1 MAAATTAATAATNA
15 TAGLRRTAVPRAPP
29 ELSSYKTRFNAYL
42 QHIGLPFVDDLTPE
56 DVASPGDIESIM
68 CSWAEYMSTNPP
80 RYMNNRDKL
89 LKADGVGNGFGLI
102 KEYLKD
108 RFGRHVDWTDET
120 WFTLS
125 KGALVKKLERDS
137 VRGTSGVD
145 EVPGKIGIVRLNPDA
160 GVIEGHDG
168 VSTSPFADDVPD
180 MVTINRKLLKTS
192 KLGDKHQRRLALNL
206 TYAADGRSGEVK
218 YLNYQGMTYDPVG
231 NCAAADW
238 KDLKNGTTRPTT
250 FCTDYDRWETCV
262 FDALGDHWS
271 VDGGLS
277 RTCNSSGNIGFLQ
290 AFVVPMCQAR
300 SDSWTS
306 KTLTETLRD
315 DLPDSIRDSISGR
328 SMRYGGTTHLHEDP
342 SVNHPELTARSGHAP
357 ADNTRHYV
365 LSRRAMQ
372 HVPMRSLAGHPS
384 PRKSH
389 RPPRLIAISTLP
401 DDMALLDRFADK
413 LYPMTMPDFKAG
425 GRLRQLVREVLA
437 TNIMN
442 FSTKLSFLG
451 VAGPAV
457 RRMMNV
463 GDELGIDLSQLKGWS
478 RKVADDFK
486 AINAPYSSAEE
497 ELATVVAENNRLV
510 SDLRKEI
517 ADLKALAA
525 TNARTICHLET
536 QLQKSDARALNGTSV
551 PLIASG
557 GVDSAVAGTSRPAG
571 GTIRRREPSPPR
583 SPGRNVR
590 QRTAG
595 GSDIIGTAISVIAVS
610 PVAIA
615 RRMVGG
621 APPLPTALR
630 PPPLPTTEQLSTV
643 SSAGGKKKNK
653 WPLMSEIVIELA
665 RSGKL
670 KSGSSHESMPP
681 PLAILPRAFDRNE
694 KTKYKLAMRVVDAA
708 VTKDQDDVFRA
719 AEIDEAELVAKGKA
733 LDLEVRR
740 WLASKMNKNLTK
752 SRLTA
757 QVLGVGA
764 NAQKLP
770 DNAWPRSNGGLLGMF
785 RK

>member
-1 MAAATTAATAATNA
+1 
-15 TAGLRRTAVPRAPP
+15 
-29 ELSSYKTRFNAYL
+29 
-42 QHIGLPFVDDLTPE
+42 
-56 DVASPGDIESIM
+56 
-68 CSWAEYMSTNPP
+68 
-80 RYMNNRDKL
+80 
-89 LKADGVGNGFGLI
+89 
-102 KEYLKD
+102 
-108 RFGRHVDWTDET
+108 
-120 WFTLS
+120 
-125 KGALVKKLERDS
+125 
-137 VRGTSGVD
+137 
-145 EVPGKIGIVRLNPDA
+145 
-160 GVIEGHDG
+160 
-168 VSTSPFADDVPD
+168 
-180 MVTINRKLLKTS
+180 
-192 KLGDKHQRRLALNL
+192 
-206 TYAADGRSGEVK
+206 
-218 YLNYQGMTYDPVG
+218 
-231 NCAAADW
+231 
-238 KDLKNGTTRPTT
+238 
-250 FCTDYDRWETCV
+250 
-262 FDALGDHWS
+262 
-271 VDGGLS
+271 
-277 RTCNSSGNIGFLQ
+277 
-290 AFVVPMCQAR
+290 
-300 SDSWTS
+300 
-306 KTLTETLRD
+306 
-315 DLPDSIRDSISGR
+315 
-328 SMRYGGTTHLHEDP
+328 
-342 SVNHPELTARSGHAP
+342 
-357 ADNTRHYV
+357 
-365 LSRRAMQ
+365 
-372 HVPMRSLAGHPS
+372 
-384 PRKSH
+384 
-389 RPPRLIAISTLP
+389 
-401 DDMALLDRFADK
+401 
-413 LYPMTMPDFKAG
+413 
-425 GRLRQLVREVLA
+425 
-437 TNIMN
+437 
-442 FSTKLSFLG
+442 
-451 VAGPAV
+451 
-457 RRMMNV
+457 MMNV

-583 SPGRNVR
+583 SPDRNVR

-595 GSDIIGTAISVIAVS
+595 GSGIIDTAISAIAVS

-621 APPLPTALR
+621 APPLP
-630 PPPLPTTEQLSTV
+630 PSLSTV

-694 KTKYKLAMRVVDAA
+694 KTKHKLAMRVVDAA

-733 LDLEVRR
+733 LHLEVRR